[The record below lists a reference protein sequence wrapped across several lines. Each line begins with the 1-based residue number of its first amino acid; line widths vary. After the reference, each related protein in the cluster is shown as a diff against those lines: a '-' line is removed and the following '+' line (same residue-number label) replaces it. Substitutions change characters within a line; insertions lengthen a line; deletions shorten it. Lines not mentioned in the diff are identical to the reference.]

1 MDLPGGS
8 VRMQKLM
15 LWMLRDI
22 EVAEQSDTSWLKIF
36 VSAQRPEILLISS
49 SHGGDISHVTPC
61 STAIPPYCHTN
72 QPPMQ
77 ARLSKIELK
86 NHDFLVSSSCWS
98 FCDNYL
104 LIFPD
109 LMITLELLM
118 RFPSGMEKCWSALF
132 FYLSENYP
140 APISLTE
147 LD

>member
-1 MDLPGGS
+1 
-8 VRMQKLM
+8 
-15 LWMLRDI
+15 MLRDI

-61 STAIPPYCHTN
+61 STALLSHKPATN
-72 QPPMQ
+72 AGQTFE
-77 ARLSKIELK
+77 IK